1 MRWSHSDSI
10 RGHLPLS
17 LSLSLSVC
25 LFRPPPRKEK
35 ETTKLIPFGPFHPS
49 LFISLFFF
57 IFTHS
62 LLPSHFARPSRK
74 GSACLTARGNRPT
87 CCRIKKK
94 KRTHFP
100 KKPNSIKKGLQILL
114 YRLSTLYSVLLL
126 PTTSSIVLLLRV
138 HIQEIDNSFFLFYSL
153 FSFYILLPLGSIG
166 GGLIP
171 NSGLVWIVLYFFISP
186 FQLLFSLSPLLSFIL
201 LSSHHI

>member
-1 MRWSHSDSI
+1 MI
-10 RGHLPLS
+10 RSGDISLS
-17 LSLSLSVC
+17 LSLSLC
-25 LFRPPPRKEK
+25 LSLSSTSTEGKRNYKTNPVWSIPP
-35 ETTKLIPFGPFHPS
+35 LS
-49 LFISLFFF
+49 LHL
-57 IFTHS
+57 S
-62 LLPSHFARPSRK
+62 LLLHIHTLSSAIPLRSSQQK
-74 GSACLTARGNRPT
+74 GKRVSDSPGEQTYLLQAKK
-87 CCRIKKK
+87 KKK

-171 NSGLVWIVLYFFISP
+171 NSGLVWIVLYFFTSP
-186 FQLLFSLSPLLSFIL
+186 SQLLFSLSPLLSFIL